1 MKKYRKYHL
10 KYNDWLSKLKNVVLI
25 FDGFIGFWW
34 YKLFYKWF
42 WFLMVLKEDMKV
54 PINEVMAHLE
64 KHVKKLQDMKL
75 N

>member
-1 MKKYRKYHL
+1 
-10 KYNDWLSKLKNVVLI
+10 
-25 FDGFIGFWW
+25 
-34 YKLFYKWF
+34 
-42 WFLMVLKEDMKV
+42 MVLKEDMKV